1 VTTPGTFAQLLSPD
15 SVDVAELRRRRYG
28 AQLELVR
35 VLLGVVPNSGPLLEI
50 WPTAFRSYNML
61 VPNFLN
67 LPPLLFGAGAPKQ
80 IVGLAMY
87 VSSRAAGCAYC
98 SAHSC
103 SFALRRGTAAGTLA
117 TAYGSDG
124 AQRSPAE
131 RGRARSAGT
140 GKAER
145 AVIAA
150 AQGLSLVPSTFTAAD
165 RAALEQHFTPS
176 DAEWVVLS
184 IAMMGFLNK
193 FMDVMGVPL
202 EGRIV
207 ADAEPVIGA
216 SGWTPG
222 KHGTDAAAA
231 GGPPHPDTLWTT
243 LGVFRYAPQ
252 AVMRERRWTAG
263 VPARWPDVGAYLRE
277 RTGHDFGVLA
287 RLRHARARR
296 ALATMLRDNLAARDT
311 QIGLPVKTLA
321 GLVYAAVVQD
331 AGLAKE
337 ARQLA
342 RIVGVPDTSAGA
354 VEAFALGPTAYDTDQ
369 DVAAAEAALRRLDG
383 IDEGW
388 PAALL
393 VAKAASFS
401 PARVTPA
408 LAAHAAARLP
418 PAALVELITWIA
430 IQQLLHRL
438 GTYFTQD

>member
-15 SVDVAELRRRRYG
+15 SVDEAELRRRGYG

-35 VLLGVVPNSGPLLEI
+35 VLLGVVPNAGPLLEI

-80 IVGLAMY
+80 LVGLAMY

-103 SFALRRGTAAGTLA
+103 SFALRRGATAATLA

-124 AQRSPAE
+124 AERSP
-131 RGRARSAGT
+131 
-140 GKAER
+140 AER

-150 AQGLSLVPSTFTAAD
+150 AEGLSLVPSTFTAAD

-176 DAEWVVLS
+176 DAEWVALS
-184 IAMMGFLNK
+184 IVMMGFLNK

-202 EGRIV
+202 EGQIV
-207 ADAEPVIGA
+207 ADAEPVIGG

-222 KHGTDAAAA
+222 KHGTGAAAT
-231 GGPPHPDTLWTT
+231 GGPPHPDTLWTM

-263 VPARWPDVGAYLRE
+263 VPARWPDVGVYLRE
-277 RTGHDFGVLA
+277 QTGHDFGVLG

-311 QIGLPVKTLA
+311 QIGLPVKTLV
-321 GLVYAAVVQD
+321 GLVYAAAVQD
-331 AGLAKE
+331 AELTTG

-354 VEAFALGPTAYDTDQ
+354 VEAFALGPTAYDTEQ

-408 LAAHAAARLP
+408 LAARAGARLP

-438 GTYFTQD
+438 GTYFTPD

>member
-1 VTTPGTFAQLLSPD
+1 MTTPGTFAQLLSPD
-15 SVDVAELRRRRYG
+15 SVDVAELRRRGYG

-103 SFALRRGTAAGTLA
+103 SFALRRGTTAGTLA

-124 AQRSPAE
+124 AQRSPAA
-131 RGRARSAGT
+131 RGRAQAGGGREARGREEQSAGA

-150 AQGLSLVPSTFTAAD
+150 AEGLSLVPSTFTATD
-165 RAALEQHFTPS
+165 RVALEQHFTPS

-193 FMDVMGVPL
+193 FMDVMGV
-202 EGRIV
+202 
-207 ADAEPVIGA
+207 A
-216 SGWTPG
+216 
-222 KHGTDAAAA
+222 
-231 GGPPHPDTLWTT
+231 
-243 LGVFRYAPQ
+243 
-252 AVMRERRWTAG
+252 
-263 VPARWPDVGAYLRE
+263 
-277 RTGHDFGVLA
+277 
-287 RLRHARARR
+287 
-296 ALATMLRDNLAARDT
+296 
-311 QIGLPVKTLA
+311 
-321 GLVYAAVVQD
+321 
-331 AGLAKE
+331 
-337 ARQLA
+337 
-342 RIVGVPDTSAGA
+342 DTSAGA
-354 VEAFALGPTAYDTDQ
+354 VEAFALGPTAYDTEQ